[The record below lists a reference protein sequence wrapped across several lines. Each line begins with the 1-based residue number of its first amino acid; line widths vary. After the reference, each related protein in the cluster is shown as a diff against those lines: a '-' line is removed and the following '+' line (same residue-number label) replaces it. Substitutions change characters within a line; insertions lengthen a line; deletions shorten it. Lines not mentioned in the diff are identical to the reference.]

1 MNLHGS
7 TRCGRRLG
15 QCLAPRLVE
24 DHARRIPEFILENAR
39 LPSPRVGKPLGKPL
53 FHQYP
58 VQPKNLEITVPC
70 EARTGGIMIYFPLS
84 MLIAKGV

>member
-1 MNLHGS
+1 M
-7 TRCGRRLG
+7 
-15 QCLAPRLVE
+15 
-24 DHARRIPEFILENAR
+24 FY
-39 LPSPRVGKPLGKPL
+39 
-53 FHQYP
+53 QYP